1 MSSHAQVESSAYA
14 SGSLEAMLKAIGVP
28 LAIMVAAAIW
38 FAPTPTELSLQGHK
52 ALALF
57 GGIFLLYLTEAIP
70 LAIASLLVIPLAV
83 LSGTANLRTALDGFS
98 ASPVYLIIG
107 AFILATAMVKT
118 RLAERITYI
127 ILAKFGSAPSR
138 ITLGITLINVVLAF
152 LVPSSTARTAILLPE
167 CLSILTIFGIAARSP
182 FAINL
187 LLTLTM
193 TNATI
198 GAGVLTATVPNPV
211 TVEFIA
217 KASGHTI
224 TYAEW
229 LLYGFPPALV
239 MTFFTWWLIQR
250 VFPPEFASGHEQVE
264 GRISQN
270 LGSMGPM
277 SSAEW
282 RALIVF
288 VLVTC
293 LWATQGL
300 TGLDTTVVCLMG
312 ACLLF
317 LPGFGVMDWS
327 DANKGV
333 SWQVLLIAGG
343 GVSLGDILLKT
354 GAANWLANSIFH
366 ALGLAGASAL
376 VVIVVVMLIVQF
388 MHVIFVGTTAMATSL
403 LPIILAMAGTA
414 GVNPV
419 ALALPA
425 GMIIGG
431 YPLLM
436 FYNTLPSILVYGTGR
451 LRVGDF
457 PKVGIIACLVACLI
471 YALCAAT
478 WWHWLGLV

>member
-1 MSSHAQVESSAYA
+1 MSSHVHVESSAHA
-14 SGSLEAMLKAIGVP
+14 PRSLEAILNAVGVP
-28 LAIMVAAAIW
+28 LAVIVAAAIW
-38 FAPTPTELSLQGHK
+38 FAPTPADLSLQGHK

-57 GGIFLLYLTEAIP
+57 GGIFVLYLTEAIP
-70 LAIASLLVIPLAV
+70 LAIASLMVIPLAV

-127 ILAKFGSAPSR
+127 ILAKFGSAPAR
-138 ITLGITLINVVLAF
+138 ITLGVTLINIVLAF

-167 CLSILTIFGIAARSP
+167 CLSILTIFGVAARSP

-250 VFPPEFASGHEQVE
+250 VFPPEFTTGHEQVE
-264 GRISQN
+264 ARISQN
-270 LGSMGPM
+270 LASMGRM

-312 ACLLF
+312 ACVLF
-317 LPGFGVMDWS
+317 LPRFGVMDWT

-376 VVIVVVMLIVQF
+376 VVIVVVMLIVQC
-388 MHVIFVGTTAMATSL
+388 MHVIFVGTTAMATGL

-457 PKVGIIACLVACLI
+457 PKVGIIACLVACLL

>member
-1 MSSHAQVESSAYA
+1 MTTHAV
-14 SGSLEAMLKAIGVP
+14 SGNSDQSQRSFEAILKAIGVP
-28 LAIMVAAAIW
+28 LAILAAAATW
-38 FAPTPTELSLQGHK
+38 LSPTPESLSLQGHK

-57 GGIFLLYLTEAIP
+57 GGIFVLYLTEAIP
-70 LAIASLLVIPLAV
+70 LAIASLMVVPLAV
-83 LSGTANLRTALDGFS
+83 LTGAASLRTALDGFS
-98 ASPVYLIIG
+98 ASPVYLIVG

-127 ILAKFGSAPSR
+127 ILARFGSAPTR
-138 ITLGITLINVVLAF
+138 ITLGVTLVNIVLAF

-167 CLSILTIFGIAARSP
+167 CLSILAIFGSGARSP

-229 LLYGFPPALV
+229 LLYGFPPALI
-239 MTFFTWWLIQR
+239 MTMFTWWFIQR
-250 VFPPEFASGHEQVE
+250 VFPPEFKTGHEQADA
-264 GRISQN
+264 RILQN
-270 LGSMGPM
+270 LAAMGKM

-282 RALIVF
+282 RALVVF

-317 LPGFGVMDWS
+317 LPRFGVMDWN
-327 DANKGV
+327 DANRGV

-354 GAANWLANSIFH
+354 GAAAWLANSIFH
-366 ALGLAGASAL
+366 TLGLAGTSAL
-376 VVIVVVMLIVQF
+376 VVIVVVMFIVQF
-388 MHVIFVGTTAMATSL
+388 MHVMFVGTTAMATAL

-451 LRVGDF
+451 LRVEDF
-457 PKVGIIACLVACLI
+457 PKVGVVVCIVACLL